1 MIVNIKATN
10 KSYPFGHDDG
20 EMSPRVPKDNSSLTI
35 AATVGYDGGGDQ
47 SCKITKAT
55 WLAKAF

>member
-1 MIVNIKATN
+1 MIIN

-20 EMSPRVPKDNSSLTI
+20 EMSPRVPKDNSFSDYSSDGWLRRHT
-35 AATVGYDGGGDQ
+35 AAIR